1 MRWIFMKTANISA
14 RLDPEVIEKLDLLA
28 KATARSKSFL
38 VARAVEAYVDN
49 QAWQIEAIQEGI
61 KEADKG
67 DFATDKEVKR
77 VFKKWGANAD

>member
-1 MRWIFMKTANISA
+1 MKTASIST
-14 RLDPEVIEKLDLLA
+14 RLDPEVAKKLDLLA

-38 VARAVEAYVDN
+38 VAEAVEAYLEH

-67 DFATDKEVKR
+67 NFATDKEVKSA
-77 VFKKWGANAD
+77 FKKWGVNAD

>member
-1 MRWIFMKTANISA
+1 MKTANIST
-14 RLDPEVIEKLDLLA
+14 RLDPEVAKKLDLLA

-67 DFATDKEVKR
+67 HFATDKEVKSA
-77 VFKKWGANAD
+77 FKKWGVNAD

>member
-1 MRWIFMKTANISA
+1 MKTANISA
-14 RLDPEVIEKLDLLA
+14 RLDREVARKLDLLA

-38 VARAVEAYVDN
+38 VAKAVEAYVND

-67 DFATDKEVKR
+67 DFATDKEVTSA
-77 VFKKWGANAD
+77 FKKWGVNAD